1 MQSLEDDVAD
11 LKPNSRDEPQEY
23 MAEIDYKIANGLF
36 KAEAKLKAPKNTKRK
51 YLSDGSHPSFFTIDK
66 LIRSRVN
73 EALIST
79 WPYLRKY
86 AELIL
91 SESK

>member
-1 MQSLEDDVAD
+1 MTLEDDVAD

-23 MAEIDYKIANGLF
+23 LAEIDYNIANRWFTLHRDEISG
-36 KAEAKLKAPKNTKRK
+36 EAKFKVLK
-51 YLSDGSHPSFFTIDK
+51 GHSHPSYFSIDE
-66 LIRSRVN
+66 LIRSRVS